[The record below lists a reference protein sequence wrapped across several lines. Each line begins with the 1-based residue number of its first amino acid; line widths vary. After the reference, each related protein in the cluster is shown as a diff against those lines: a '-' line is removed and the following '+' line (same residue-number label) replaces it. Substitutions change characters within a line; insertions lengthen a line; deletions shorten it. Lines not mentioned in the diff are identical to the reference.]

1 MKTRVITGLIFLL
14 VVLAFVVP
22 SFWVPHLMI
31 IFSMIV
37 SAFTTYEL
45 IKALK
50 AGGNK
55 PCTKLI
61 IAGDVLTY
69 GCIVFGIISK
79 NLFFTVAVWTLLIL
93 MLCLYTSILPQLLT
107 TDVGKSL
114 HNGVISGA
122 SIIYLNFPLFCLTL
136 TAVLGENGWYYMV
149 PALFAPWVTDTC
161 AYFTGVLFGKHKIV
175 PHISPKK
182 TWEGC
187 IGGAFFSG
195 VFFVL
200 YFGIFVF
207 RADEIDINRIG
218 FMIMMFLFG
227 LLISAMSQIGDW
239 LASSIKRTVGIK
251 DYGKLMPGH
260 GGMLDRFDSAFFT
273 MPFSLVFLI
282 VSYIIKVGIGG

>member
-14 VVLAFVVP
+14 VVLAFVIP

-55 PCTKLI
+55 PCVKLI
-61 IAGDVLTY
+61 IAGDVLTF
-69 GCIVFGIISK
+69 GCIVFGLINK
-79 NLFFTVAVWTLLIL
+79 NIFFTVAVWTLLIL

-107 TDVGKSL
+107 TDVGESL

-122 SIIYLNFPLFCLTL
+122 SILYLNFPLFCLTL

-187 IGGAFFSG
+187 IGGAFFCG

-218 FMIMMFLFG
+218 FMVMMFLFG

-239 LASSIKRTVGIK
+239 LASSIKRKVGIK